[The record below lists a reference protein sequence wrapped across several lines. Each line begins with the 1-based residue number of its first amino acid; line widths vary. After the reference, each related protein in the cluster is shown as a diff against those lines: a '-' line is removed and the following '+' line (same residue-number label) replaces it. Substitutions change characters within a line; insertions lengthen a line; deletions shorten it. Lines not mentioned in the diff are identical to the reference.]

1 MTSLRALLEPATFE
15 GLILGV
21 LAIGA
26 PAAIALLYLWR
37 KRSQLARRHQGLLEA
52 HRRNRA
58 IVEASGEGVLELDNG
73 GLVRYANPAAAKHL
87 GYDVE
92 ELHGRDYRQFIN
104 TDGDPNAPTDVVRR
118 LRFTTDIMRGVGALL
133 RRKDGV
139 RRPVEYRIVPVTDD
153 GRTVGTVLTFR
164 DVSER
169 ERLDILLKDMQT
181 TAKIGGWE
189 YDVESQRTHWTDA
202 VYAIYDLPIGRPL
215 SKDAARAYYHQE
227 DWPKLAA
234 AEDAAIQQGRSA
246 DLQLRMTSV
255 RGRQLWVR
263 IIMKAER
270 RDGRTVRLH
279 GTFQD
284 VTERIH
290 AELQVRETRDF
301 YELTLNAMPTMVSY
315 IDKDSRIT
323 YANKAAA
330 DWFGLPHEQLIGKRI
345 RDVTTPDF
353 AASIAPHAA
362 AAMRGEAT
370 SVTIANARSGRAHDW
385 QTHFVPEVAP
395 NGDVR
400 GFFSIIYDLTE
411 LKRLEARLL
420 QAQKMEAIGQL
431 TGGIAHD
438 FNNLLGVVLGNLQL
452 LERGV
457 ADQPNLARKVHTAMR
472 AAVRGADLTRRL
484 LSFARRQILDPTVVD
499 VNRQLTAFND
509 LLQRT
514 LGDSIDVRM
523 VNTPELWH
531 TRIDAG
537 QFENS
542 ILNLA
547 INARDA
553 MPQGG
558 RLTVRTQN
566 VVLDSVF
573 CQDHSQIEPGEYVA
587 IAVSDSG
594 GGIEPDILKRVF
606 EPFFT
611 TKESGK
617 GSGLG
622 LAMVHGFAEQSG
634 GLALIESQKGRGT
647 TVKLYLPR
655 CREEQTEREDT
666 IVTKAAPGGNET
678 ILVVEDDADLR
689 ETVVTALGQLGYR
702 ALSAANAEMAMR
714 ILSGPERIDLL
725 FTDVMMPGGVL
736 GPTLAKRARELRPD
750 IEVLFT
756 TGYIDTSALSSTA
769 GLSGTDIIHKPY
781 RNEELALR
789 IRYLL
794 DQEVRVA

>member
-1 MTSLRALLEPATFE
+1 MTSLLAVLEPLPREALVA
-15 GLILGV
+15 GLLLVGVPAVLG
-21 LAIGA
+21 LF
-26 PAAIALLYLWR
+26 LLWR
-37 KRSQLARRHQGLLEA
+37 NRSVLERKHRNLLAA

-58 IVEASGEGVLELDNG
+58 IVEASGEGVLELDST
-73 GLVRYANPAAAKHL
+73 GLVRYANPAASKHL
-87 GYDVE
+87 GYELE
-92 ELHGRDYRQFIN
+92 ELIGREYRDFIN
-104 TDGDPNAPTDVVRR
+104 TDTDPGPPTDFVRR
-118 LRFTTDIMRGVGALL
+118 VRLTTDIMRGVGALL
-133 RRKDGV
+133 RRKDGQ
-139 RRPVEYRIVPVTDD
+139 RRPVEYRIVPVTDENK
-153 GRTVGTVLTFR
+153 TIGTVLTFR

-189 YDVESQRTHWTDA
+189 YDVESKRMQWTDA
-202 VYAIYDLPIGRPL
+202 VFAIYDLPLGSPLTIDDSRPYFAPDDWQKL
-215 SKDAARAYYHQE
+215 RAATDAA
-227 DWPKLAA
+227 LASGKS
-234 AEDAAIQQGRSA
+234 AEH
-246 DLQLRMTSV
+246 QLRMTSA

-263 IIMKAER
+263 IILKAER
-270 RDGRTVRLH
+270 RAGRTVRLH

-284 VTERIH
+284 VTDRIL

-301 YELTLNAMPTMVSY
+301 YELTLDAMPTMIGY
-315 IDKDSRIT
+315 IDKNLRLT
-323 YANKAAA
+323 YMNKALTEWYGVSR
-330 DWFGLPHEQLIGKRI
+330 DQLLGRHI
-345 RDVTTPDF
+345 RDVATPGVEKELAPYVT
-353 AASIAPHAA
+353 AALH
-362 AAMRGEAT
+362 GEAT
-370 SVTIANARSGRAHDW
+370 SLTHSESRNGQTRDW
-385 QTHFVPEVAP
+385 QTHFVPEFDAQ
-395 NGDVR
+395 GEVR

-457 ADQPNLARKVHTAMR
+457 AESPALSRKVHTAMR

-484 LSFARRQILDPTVVD
+484 LTFARRQILDPTVVD
-499 VNRQLTAFND
+499 VSRQLTAFKD
-509 LLQRT
+509 LMQRT
-514 LGDSIDVRM
+514 LGDSIEVRI
-523 VNTPELWH
+523 VPTADLWR
-531 TRIDAG
+531 TRVDAG
-537 QFENS
+537 QFENA

-566 VVLDSVF
+566 VTLDRAF
-573 CQDHSQIEPGEYVA
+573 CHDHPQIEPGEYVS

-594 GGIEPDILKRVF
+594 TGIDPEILKRVF

-634 GLALIESQKGRGT
+634 GVALIESKKDRGT
-647 TVKLYLPR
+647 TVRMFLPR
-655 CREEQTEREDT
+655 SREEQTEREDT
-666 IVTKAAPGGNET
+666 IVTTTIPGGNET

-689 ETVVTALGQLGYR
+689 ETVVTALSQLGYR
-702 ALSAANAEMAMR
+702 ALSAANAETAIK
-714 ILSGPERIDLL
+714 ILSGAERIDLL
-725 FTDVMMPGGVL
+725 FTDVMMPGGTL
-736 GPTLAKRARELRPD
+736 GPTLAKRARDLRPD

-756 TGYIDTSALSSTA
+756 TGYVDMTALNGT
-769 GLSGTDIIHKPY
+769 GLSGMDIIHKPY

-789 IRYLL
+789 IRYVL
-794 DQEVRVA
+794 DQEARVA